1 MANTKITALNELTV
15 TPANDDVLAIVD
27 ISGNETKKIKV
38 STLGVGAGGTGTVT
52 NVALTAPAAFSVA
65 GSPITVSGTI
75 AITGA
80 GTAAQFID
88 GTGALQTTPTG
99 TVTGVTGTAPIVSSG
114 GTAPAISIT
123 AASTGAAG
131 SMSAADKTKLDGIA
145 SGAEVNAVDDVTGG
159 TGLTASPTTGNVVVN
174 LDDTAVT
181 AGAYTSAD
189 ITVDAQGRITT
200 AANGSSGG
208 TGTVTN
214 VATGTGLSGGP
225 ITTTGTIA
233 LANTAVTAGA
243 YTNTNITVDAQGRIT
258 AAANGSGGGGGIAA
272 VVDDTTPQ
280 LGGNLD
286 VQSFEIDTSV
296 SNGSIVIAPKGTGV
310 LEVKGATNSAA
321 IKLNCEI
328 NTHGVKIQA
337 PPHSAAANYTLV
349 LPDDTGTNGQVMT
362 TDGSGNLSFTTASG
376 GVSVNSQAVNRLVA
390 CSSSSDVLDGEANLT
405 FNGSTLSV
413 TGAIS
418 TTGQLSGNG
427 SSIAVSKLNTAIGAA
442 SSAGDIGLN
451 AEVLTITTTTG
462 LLAGY
467 VYYLGASA
475 WTSAVATS
483 VAAASGMMAVA
494 TSTSSADGMCIRG
507 IVHVAT
513 ALGGSIGDVVYLST
527 ASGRMTTTAVSSTGN
542 VNRVMG
548 YKVGTNKLFFNP
560 SQEWI
565 EIS

>member
-38 STLGVGAGGTGTVT
+38 STLGVGGSGTGTVT
-52 NVALTAPAAFSVA
+52 SVALTVPSALSVS
-65 GSPITVSGTI
+65 GSPITTSGTL

-80 GTAAQFID
+80 GTTSQFID
-88 GTGALQTTPTG
+88 GTGALQTTPSG
-99 TVTGVTGTAPIVSSG
+99 TLTGVTGTAPIVSSG

-123 AASTGAAG
+123 AATTGAAG

-174 LDDTAVT
+174 LDDTAVS
-181 AGAYTSAD
+181 AGAYTNAN
-189 ITVDAQGRITT
+189 ITVDAQGRITS

-233 LANTAVTAGA
+233 LANTAVSAGT
-243 YTNTNITVDAQGRIT
+243 YTNADITVDAQGRIT
-258 AAANGSGGGGGIAA
+258 AAANGSGGGIAA

-286 VQSFEIDTSV
+286 VQAFEIDTSV
-296 SNGSIVIAPKGTGV
+296 TNGSIVIAPKGTGV

-321 IKLNCEI
+321 IQLNCEV

-376 GVSVNSQAVNRLVA
+376 GVSVNSQAANRLVA

-427 SSIAVSKLNTAIGAA
+427 SSVAVSKIETSIGGA
-442 SSAGDIGLN
+442 SSAGDLGLN
-451 AEVLTITTTTG
+451 AEVVTITTTTG
-462 LLAGY
+462 LNAGY

-483 VAAASGMMAVA
+483 VSAASGMMAVA
-494 TSTSSADGMCIRG
+494 TGTSSANGMCIRG

-527 ASGRMTTTAVSSTGN
+527 ATGRMTTTAVSSTGN

-548 YKVGTNKLFFNP
+548 YKVGTNQLFFNP